1 MVTMNI
7 EYQGTL
13 RTHSTHQPSGN
24 TVITDA
30 PLDNRGKGEAYSPTD
45 LLTSS
50 LGSCMLT
57 IMGIKSDDL
66 GIDID
71 GTKVTV
77 VKHMS
82 SDSPRR
88 VSQIDVDMQIPSK
101 ISPEHLASLKRSA
114 LSCPVAQSIH
124 PDLNINFTMTCE

>member
-7 EYQGTL
+7 EYQGVL

-30 PLDNRGKGEAYSPTD
+30 PVDNKGKGEAYSPTD
-45 LLTSS
+45 LLCSS

-66 GIDID
+66 GINID

-88 VSQIDVDMQIPSK
+88 VCEIDIDMHIPFMVS
-101 ISPEHLASLKRSA
+101 SEHMASLRRSA
-114 LSCPVAQSIH
+114 LNCPVAQSIH
-124 PDLNINFTMTCE
+124 PDLKINVTMTCE

>member
-24 TVITDA
+24 TIITDA
-30 PLDNRGKGEAYSPTD
+30 PLDNKGKGEAYSPTD

-66 GIDID
+66 GITIN

-77 VKHMS
+77 SKQMS
-82 SDSPRR
+82 SDPPRR
-88 VSQIDVDMQIPSK
+88 ISQIDVDLHIPFIVSH
-101 ISPEHLASLKRSA
+101 EHMASLERSA

-124 PDLNINFTMTCE
+124 PDLMINLKMTCE

>member
-7 EYQGTL
+7 DYQGTL
-13 RTHSTHQPSGN
+13 RTQSTHQPSGN

-30 PLDNRGKGEAYSPTD
+30 PLDNKGKGEAYSPTD

-66 GIDID
+66 GINID
-71 GTKVTV
+71 GTKVIV

-88 VSQIDVDMQIPSK
+88 VSQIDVDMHVPFIVSD
-101 ISPEHLASLKRSA
+101 EHMASLKRSA
-114 LSCPVAQSIH
+114 LNCPVAQSIH
-124 PDLNINFTMTCE
+124 PDLTINFKMTCE